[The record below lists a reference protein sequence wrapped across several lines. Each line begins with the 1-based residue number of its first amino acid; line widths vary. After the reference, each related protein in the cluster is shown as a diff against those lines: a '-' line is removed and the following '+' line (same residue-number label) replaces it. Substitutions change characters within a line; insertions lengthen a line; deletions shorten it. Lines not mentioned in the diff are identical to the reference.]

1 MSQAPSRNSHRIAS
15 WCFFFFFLSDPL
27 QLVPPPFPSVF
38 LSSPVL
44 IFDSQDHTPILS
56 LRLYFPRQYYASDA
70 LCGRHSLAEATAL
83 TGVFRRRHVWCFHS
97 SPTFDP
103 LQAPFIVYT
112 LPFIQPLRLKSGIR
126 GQLGHRTPEAVL
138 LSPYS

>member
-15 WCFFFFFLSDPL
+15 WCFFFFFIRSCAACASSLSFCIP
-27 QLVPPPFPSVF
+27 VF
-38 LSSPVL
+38 SCPHLRFSGS
-44 IFDSQDHTPILS
+44 HPILS
-56 LRLYFPRQYYASDA
+56 LTLYFPRQYYASDA
-70 LCGRHSLAEATAL
+70 LCGRHSLAEATVL